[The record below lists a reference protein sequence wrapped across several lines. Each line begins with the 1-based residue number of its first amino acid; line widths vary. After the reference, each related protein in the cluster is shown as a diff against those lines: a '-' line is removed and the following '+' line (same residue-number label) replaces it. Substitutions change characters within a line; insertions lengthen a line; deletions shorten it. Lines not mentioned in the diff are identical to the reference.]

1 LKSWCRE
8 GVETL
13 FLKGTTRGTFAVP
26 RDWTDQ
32 AEPQA
37 CGSSDHH
44 RPILAFPCLIEIVE
58 MVRAIDRHSQEG
70 LDK

>member
-8 GVETL
+8 GVVTI

-26 RDWTDQ
+26 RDWTDL

-37 CGSSDHH
+37 CGPSA
-44 RPILAFPCLIEIVE
+44 ILAFPCLIEIVE
-58 MVRAIDRHSQEG
+58 MVRAIDRRSQEG

>member
-1 LKSWCRE
+1 MKSWSRE
-8 GVETL
+8 GVVTL
-13 FLKGTTRGTFAVP
+13 FLQGTARGTFAVP
-26 RDWTDQ
+26 RDWTDL

-37 CGSSDHH
+37 CGSLAQLL
-44 RPILAFPCLIEIVE
+44 PILSFPCLIEIVE

>member
-1 LKSWCRE
+1 M
-8 GVETL
+8 VTL

-26 RDWTDQ
+26 RDWTDL

-37 CGSSDHH
+37 CGPSAH
-44 RPILAFPCLIEIVE
+44 RMPILAFPCLIEIVE